1 MTHTNSNGTHDGTQR
16 VPVNEAAGILGIST
30 EAARQRI
37 KRGSLATERDADGN
51 VLVLLKDV
59 GTHTNGDSTRTTGDG
74 THDGTVD
81 LSGLLESKDETIM
94 LLRQQIEAEREA
106 NRENRRLLAAALE
119 RIPAIEPPETR
130 DDPETGTEGESSTE
144 TPDEDAGRERA
155 SWWRRFFG
163 IE

>member
-1 MTHTNSNGTHDGTQR
+1 MTHTNGNGTYDGTQR
-16 VPVNEAAGILGIST
+16 VPVNAAAGILGIST
-30 EAARQRI
+30 EATRQRI

-59 GTHTNGDSTRTTGDG
+59 GMRTNSDSTNTTGDG

-81 LSGLLESKDETIM
+81 LSDLLESKDETIM

-119 RIPAIEPPETR
+119 RIPAIEAPEPRDAPETPSEGEGGEDVPPEQ
-130 DDPETGTEGESSTE
+130 
-144 TPDEDAGRERA
+144 
-155 SWWRRFFG
+155 
-163 IE
+163 